1 VKLNFKYDQRF
12 WQREL
17 NFHHDPNAILA
28 SYAAEIT
35 TDQAPEAPHD
45 APPTAGTSQE
55 KDIISPRN
63 GIFPLGA
70 RVIRSW
76 REKSPRYS
84 HLSRRSQVSNAGL
97 WLRIKNTVLKNHGSF
112 DEDLHRIIR
121 ASASH
126 DRTAS
131 RDRVRESS
139 TSITLAQI
147 PWAEGPPTFPLMS
160 LSSSATSTLLRAR
173 CHCVTGTNHRTEQCI
188 LPTCC

>member
-1 VKLNFKYDQRF
+1 MIQNF
-12 WQREL
+12 
-17 NFHHDPNAILA
+17 LA
-28 SYAAEIT
+28 YI
-35 TDQAPEAPHD
+35 PCL
-45 APPTAGTSQE
+45 
-55 KDIISPRN
+55 KNRRDIRI
-63 GIFPLGA
+63 
-70 RVIRSW
+70 
-76 REKSPRYS
+76 
-84 HLSRRSQVSNAGL
+84 SRRSQVSNFERAYDAGL

-147 PWAEGPPTFPLMS
+147 PWAEGPPIFPLMS
-160 LSSSATSTLLRAR
+160 LSSSATSTLLRTC